1 MIKGASKQ
9 TAKTSN
15 LAAGAAQVRPNQCRT
30 CGSECQGK
38 GDKTM
43 AEVNAVIGYLPDA
56 AAKSLAT
63 GKYSSGPIEVRLEPG
78 NDTLQ
83 VRIDPKDVAGVL
95 LGASKKGETG
105 VQVFLN
111 EKAKVETL
119 ARGLADDF
127 LKPIKDPILWWHRP
141 PIVVIYAPPIRIKEL
156 IAAQQAELVKK

>member
-1 MIKGASKQ
+1 
-9 TAKTSN
+9 
-15 LAAGAAQVRPNQCRT
+15 
-30 CGSECQGK
+30 
-38 GDKTM
+38 M

-56 AAKSLAT
+56 AAKSLAS

-127 LKPIKDPILWWHRP
+127 RLIKDPILWWHRP